1 MDTAGTGE
9 KEMRDDS
16 LTVTRE
22 KAGRGS
28 GLVVSPAPMV
38 IWYKES
44 MLSMQFPP
52 NISASLFRFH
62 EYLSIFFFC
71 LLSNTDSKYAH
82 LDI

>member
-1 MDTAGTGE
+1 MVTVGAGE

-28 GLVVSPAPMV
+28 GLVISAALMM
-38 IWYKES
+38 IWYKGS

-62 EYLSIFFFC
+62 EYLSIFFC